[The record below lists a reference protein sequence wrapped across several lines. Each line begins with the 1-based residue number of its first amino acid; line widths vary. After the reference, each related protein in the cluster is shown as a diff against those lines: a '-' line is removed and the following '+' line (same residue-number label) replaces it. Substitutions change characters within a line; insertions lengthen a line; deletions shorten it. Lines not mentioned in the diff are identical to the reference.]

1 MRRLQETLNFV
12 GTWGAD
18 AFPRG
23 RGVADFLKVTS
34 VLGGRV
40 EQVDHRMLRAV
51 PESVFRFA
59 GNLDEVSR
67 ACFKPRHLSA
77 VFDKYFNIARKN
89 EENFDGLVTV
99 DGY

>member
-1 MRRLQETLNFV
+1 MLNSI
-12 GTWGAD
+12 GSWWAN
-18 AFPRG
+18 ALPRG
-23 RGVADFLKVTS
+23 RGSADFLKITS

-40 EQVDHRMLRAV
+40 EQVNHRMLRPV
-51 PESVFRFA
+51 PERVLRFA
-59 GNLDEVSR
+59 GNFDEVPR
-67 ACFKPRHLSA
+67 ACFNPRHLSA